1 MTAGRNAGAEQ
12 LRAFMSEKLGTRH
25 SLSYED
31 RRTALDAVSAV
42 LNPVPDT
49 IQRSSESLEGI
60 DAERF
65 RPSDEVESRVI
76 LYLHGGAFVAGSSR
90 SHAILTANLA
100 KHARAQ
106 VYSVNYS
113 LAPEHPFP
121 AAVKDCVAAYHSLLN
136 LGHSSSQIAV
146 AGDSAGGALALN
158 LALVLRDAGHPLPA
172 SIALISP
179 ATDLSQSGQSYRDF
193 ADRDPF
199 MSISGFGSDIEAY
212 LGEADRSLGSASPL
226 SADLSGLPPLLIHV
240 GSEEMLLVGLQV
252 AVGVFDELTAVDDP
266 HAGTGA
272 HLQALD
278 EQILRGGRDRAADGG
293 SDPVNAPDGSRTLG
307 HFGEEGT
314 DERFEHR
321 AVARLFAPLEQVEK
335 VAAELHHQHLGPQ
348 FGEQPF
354 RPAQRAREVAQRRG
368 A

>member
-31 RRTALDAVSAV
+31 RRTALDAVSAA

-100 KHARAQ
+100 KHARSQ

-121 AAVKDCVAAYHSLLN
+121 AAVADCVAAYHSLLN
-136 LGHSSSQIAV
+136 LGHSPSQIAV

-172 SIALISP
+172 AIALISP

-240 GSEEMLLVGLQV
+240 GSEEILLDDALGLARRAAEARV
-252 AVGVFDELTAVDDP
+252 KVELEIWPDMP
-266 HAGTGA
+266 HAW
-272 HLQALD
+272 HLFPNWLPEAT
-278 EQILRGGRDRAADGG
+278 AATIRIARFFSKHCQWAA
-293 SDPVNAPDGSRTLG
+293 SDPDTAN
-307 HFGEEGT
+307 
-314 DERFEHR
+314 EHDMES
-321 AVARLFAPLEQVEK
+321 V
-335 VAAELHHQHLGPQ
+335 
-348 FGEQPF
+348 
-354 RPAQRAREVAQRRG
+354 
-368 A
+368 